1 MEKTETKLGQ
11 QEESK
16 DSSKSQSKEV
26 LANAVE
32 KVKEKLASPKKE
44 KEVKVELEREYVI
57 PLRRQVMK
65 AQNYRKAKKAIR
77 TIKEFLAKHMRVEN
91 RDLRLIKID
100 RYLNQEIW
108 YKGIKHP
115 PAKIKVKAIKKE
127 GIVYVELAEIPEK
140 VKWDMEKDKKKLI
153 EGSKVKTQD
162 KPKEEKKQ
170 ETTEQKVEEKEK
182 EKASVEAGFKEQKL
196 EAKQDKHQEKPKQPK
211 QAQIQRKVMKR

>member
-1 MEKTETKLGQ
+1 MAEEKSK
-11 QEESK
+11 QE
-16 DSSKSQSKEV
+16 SKEV

-32 KVKEKLASPKKE
+32 KVKEKLASPAKV

-108 YKGIKHP
+108 YRGIKHP

-153 EGSKVKTQD
+153 ESSKVKTQD
-162 KPKEEKKQ
+162 KSKEVGKQ
-170 ETTEQKVEEKEK
+170 AESKDSAKSQAETAEQKVEEQEK

-196 EAKQDKHQEKPKQPK
+196 EAKQEKHQEKPKQPK